1 MLRLINDVTI
11 AGCIA
16 PGPTMTRSTFDAM
29 PLDDLWDLHKRVLS
43 ILEERLD
50 QERQKLEHQ
59 LEELSR
65 KFGGAPSD
73 TRERRRYPK
82 VEPKFCNPADPS
94 ETWSGRGKQPHWV
107 RNLLA
112 AGTSLDDLRV

>member
-1 MLRLINDVTI
+1 MTLLP
-11 AGCIA
+11 GCIA

-50 QERQKLEHQ
+50 QERQKLERQ
-59 LEELSR
+59 LEELGR

-73 TRERRRYPK
+73 PRGRRPYPK
-82 VEPKFCNPADPS
+82 VEPKFCNPADPT

-107 RNLLA
+107 RNLIA

>member
-1 MLRLINDVTI
+1 
-11 AGCIA
+11 
-16 PGPTMTRSTFDAM
+16 MTRSTFDAM

-59 LEELSR
+59 LEELGR

-73 TRERRRYPK
+73 IPHRRPLQRSGNVDVSKGPP
-82 VEPKFCNPADPS
+82 EILQSGISRADVV
-94 ETWSGRGKQPHWV
+94 GQR
-107 RNLLA
+107 
-112 AGTSLDDLRV
+112 